1 MKNKKIKENI
11 ELIPLTRDFMFKHIF
26 TNNPNILKKF
36 LISVLKLNI
45 NPELASI
52 VVESNELV
60 KSRNKEYHKTVDI
73 YACINNNLRID
84 IEVNTE
90 KFSAIK
96 ARNALYL
103 NKIAIDTTN
112 SGFTYQDISKV
123 YFYQLN
129 LNVHRLDRNLDE
141 EYLLMSSE
149 NHQLL
154 LDNYKIVCKS
164 LDYYKELYYN
174 QGKKANKD
182 VIWLSI
188 LKARDLSELEE
199 MAGLVMDKDE
209 KEKFVSDCNNASKDT
224 KWLSEWNSDLFA
236 EMVKHNVLEDA
247 KNEGIEEGFEQGIEK
262 GIKQGVK
269 KGIEEGIEQN
279 KITMI
284 KGMLKENIDI
294 KTISKVAS
302 IPINEIKKIEKSL
315 KD

>member
-1 MKNKKIKENI
+1 
-11 ELIPLTRDFMFKHIF
+11 
-26 TNNPNILKKF
+26 
-36 LISVLKLNI
+36 
-45 NPELASI
+45 
-52 VVESNELV
+52 
-60 KSRNKEYHKTVDI
+60 
-73 YACINNNLRID
+73 
-84 IEVNTE
+84 
-90 KFSAIK
+90 
-96 ARNALYL
+96 
-103 NKIAIDTTN
+103 
-112 SGFTYQDISKV
+112 
-123 YFYQLN
+123 
-129 LNVHRLDRNLDE
+129 
-141 EYLLMSSE
+141 MSSE

-199 MAGLVMDKDE
+199 MASLVMDKDE
-209 KEKFVSDCNNASKDT
+209 KEKFVSDCNKASKDT

-247 KNEGIEEGFEQGIEK
+247 KNEGIEEGFEQGVE
-262 GIKQGVK
+262 

-302 IPINEIKKIEKSL
+302 VPINEIKKIERSL

>member
-1 MKNKKIKENI
+1 M
-11 ELIPLTRDFMFKHIF
+11 
-26 TNNPNILKKF
+26 
-36 LISVLKLNI
+36 
-45 NPELASI
+45 
-52 VVESNELV
+52 
-60 KSRNKEYHKTVDI
+60 
-73 YACINNNLRID
+73 
-84 IEVNTE
+84 
-90 KFSAIK
+90 
-96 ARNALYL
+96 
-103 NKIAIDTTN
+103 
-112 SGFTYQDISKV
+112 
-123 YFYQLN
+123 
-129 LNVHRLDRNLDE
+129 
-141 EYLLMSSE
+141 
-149 NHQLL
+149 L

-199 MAGLVMDKDE
+199 MASLVMDKDE

-247 KNEGIEEGFEQGIEK
+247 KNEGIEEGFEQGIE
-262 GIKQGVK
+262 
-269 KGIEEGIEQN
+269 QN

-302 IPINEIKKIEKSL
+302 VPINEIKKIEKSL